1 MLIKLTKLK
10 KVMLLNENCS
20 SNFHKKRKQIGLR
33 YHFWKK
39 NLESL
44 PHYRGI
50 HVKFTFKKFS
60 MRKWRGTCF
69 FMNMLL
75 QRLSAGLT
83 MTIVPIFARYQSFNK
98 VSSPISQ
105 FSNNV
110 PVSVYLGVFVL
121 YMYRYCK
128 VRYCWPFSFRFSFTL
143 LIAILNHC
151 KIYVIFVV
159 IFQKPIVK

>member
-1 MLIKLTKLK
+1 MLWRTSFGTEQLKCGRQINRKTLQINKTVQYQLNLLSLKWQNPMMLIKLTKLK
-10 KVMLLNENCS
+10 KVMLLNENYS
-20 SNFHKKRKQIGLR
+20 SNFHKKRKKIGLR

-39 NLESL
+39 NLQSL

-98 VSSPISQ
+98 VFEP
-105 FSNNV
+105 N
-110 PVSVYLGVFVL
+110 
-121 YMYRYCK
+121 
-128 VRYCWPFSFRFSFTL
+128 
-143 LIAILNHC
+143 
-151 KIYVIFVV
+151 
-159 IFQKPIVK
+159 